1 MKSANQTTITLLRSI
16 LRQRIKIEKMG
27 VSRKQNS
34 QKLAII
40 AGDYLNHINM
50 FESDN
55 QVKSFVKKNI
65 HTIFDICVNPQKSH
79 TLQILIE
86 LSFLD
91 EKNKV
96 EIKSKI

>member
-1 MKSANQTTITLLRSI
+1 
-16 LRQRIKIEKMG
+16 
-27 VSRKQNS
+27 
-34 QKLAII
+34 
-40 AGDYLNHINM
+40 M

-55 QVKSFVKKNI
+55 QVKSFVKK
-65 HTIFDICVNPQKSH
+65 TFTLFFDICVNPQKSH

-96 EIKSKI
+96 EIKIPLKYKLLYENPRRN